1 MTRTRPVNTPREKER
16 NDMIKKRAVLYARVS
31 TEKEEQ
37 EQSLEIQEEI
47 IEQFCHDRGFKLI
60 KPHYLEFGKS
70 GTNMSKRP
78 KFIAMVKDAG
88 LKPVPSGSSDMF
100 FEDNGLS
107 PIFDIII
114 VKEASRFSRNQTEAL
129 SVLKELKR
137 KGVEVYFIATNTS
150 TTDDDWEFKLGLYFN
165 LSQTES
171 KNLSVRVKLS
181 KRHNAEKGRYAPSI
195 VPYGYKRI
203 YDENGKKKIVIDEDE
218 SKVVKDIF
226 KQYTE
231 VGGHTIA
238 RLLNER
244 DILTK
249 SGKTWSDDKITRL
262 IQNPVYIGS
271 PVVMKTK
278 KTNLTD
284 TNRVATAESE
294 RITIENAVEPIIS
307 IEDFN
312 KTQNVR
318 LSRTT
323 NNNKRGQ
330 HKSKTDIFS
339 GKLYCANC
347 GARYVRHIGEARKI
361 NYMCQTRRK
370 HGTEKCNSKGIAFNL
385 IMQGLDDSNIRF
397 NSIGNYGQLSILN
410 EGIQKLID
418 KNTEINERI
427 MSEMDEIKAEERDTF
442 LFMRDKD
449 KFSRPYELA
458 NEELEIL
465 SMKHIAL
472 EEQFSLI
479 KDETVQRFS
488 AKIKQKEA
496 SLKEAQKMEQNE
508 QDLKLLQLHKVV
520 IDDDWIK
527 YCYTVQAYDEEIEEY
542 NRTFGDIVEPIS
554 YQSEAFY
561 EENFQRDF
569 RKLISRAEEQE
580 MMNEQYEAM
589 EDLVSN

>member
-479 KDETVQRFS
+479 KDEAVQRFS

>member
-1 MTRTRPVNTPREKER
+1 MT
-16 NDMIKKRAVLYARVS
+16 KKRAVLYARVS

-47 IEQFCHDRGFKLI
+47 IEQFSNDRGFKLI

-70 GTNMSKRP
+70 GTNISKRP
-78 KFIAMVKDAG
+78 KFIAMLKDAG

-203 YDENGKKKIVIDEDE
+203 YDENGEKKIVIDEDE

-231 VGGHTIA
+231 AGGHTIA

-244 DILTK
+244 GILTK

-284 TNRVATAESE
+284 TIRVVTAENE
-294 RITIENAVEPIIS
+294 RITIEKAVEPIIS

-312 KTQNVR
+312 KAQNVR

-323 NNNKRGQ
+323 NSNKRGQ
-330 HKSKTDIFS
+330 HKSKTDVFS
-339 GKLYCANC
+339 EKLYCATC
-347 GARYVRHIGEARKI
+347 GARYVRHIGEGKKI

-370 HGTEKCNSKGIAFNL
+370 HGLKQCPSKSIAFNL
-385 IMQGLDDSNIRF
+385 VMQGLDDSRIRF
-397 NSIGNYGQLSILN
+397 NSMGNYIQLLTIY
-410 EGIQKLID
+410 EGLQKLID
-418 KNTEINERI
+418 KNTEIKERI
-427 MSEMDEIKAEERDTF
+427 MSEIDKIKADERDTF
-442 LFMRDKD
+442 LFMRDLD

-458 NEELEIL
+458 NEELELL

-488 AKIKQKEA
+488 AKVKQREV
-496 SLKEAQKMEQNE
+496 SLKEAQNMEQNE
-508 QDLKLLQLHKVV
+508 QDLKLLQLHNVL
-520 IDDDWIK
+520 IDDEWVK
-527 YCYTVQAYDEEIEEY
+527 YCYTVQAYDEVIEEY
-542 NRTFGDIVEPIS
+542 NRTFGEIVEPIS
-554 YQSEAFY
+554 YQSEAYY
-561 EENFQRDF
+561 EETFQRGY
-569 RKLISRAEEQE
+569 RKLITRAEEQE
-580 MMNEQYEAM
+580 MMNEQYQAI